1 MKNFL
6 YLGGDT
12 TVYADDVIGIFN
24 IEECS
29 VSRTTAEY
37 LNLCQKK
44 GIIVNVSE
52 DMPKSFI
59 VCEKKTYISNVSNST
74 INMRGRKK
82 MSSK

>member
-1 MKNFL
+1 MFL
-6 YLGGDT
+6 FLGGEV
-12 TVYADDVIGIFN
+12 TVRSDDIIGIFD

-44 GIIVNVSE
+44 SQIVNISE

-59 VCEKKTYISNVSNST
+59 VTADKTYISNVSHTT
-74 INMRGRKK
+74 ICKRAEYN
-82 MSSK
+82 